1 MRELLALIISVS
13 ALAACG
19 DGTGGTPPPG
29 SSCPAL
35 GAPVTH
41 SGYLSADE
49 TWSGDR
55 PHVVTSD
62 LTVSKGVTLTIEP
75 CAEVRLK
82 KGVYF
87 YVQGKL
93 LARGEETRRIRFL
106 RDVEGER
113 FSSLVVQAPG
123 SAELAY
129 ADLEG
134 GGAPANST
142 RGATLAVDGEGL
154 PPARPLKVEHVT
166 VKHSAG
172 VGVHLRKWAGFA
184 AGSSDLTVQ
193 SSGEEES
200 EHPFA
205 MRLSLNAVAT
215 IPTGSYTGNATDAI
229 QLIGESPHY
238 NVELDETFPN
248 RGVPYQVGGGGM
260 FGVIGIQGAATPTLT
275 IEPGVT
281 VRFWSSS
288 SSVGG
293 VQVSNTGTNVSG
305 RLVAV
310 GTASAPIRFEGTGV
324 GSGPGSWEGV
334 NYVGQIDAG
343 NRLEHVQIDGAGAH
357 GGDTGFGCPPP
368 GSATDGAVK
377 LFSVPPSQFLKNV
390 TISNSSAHGVYMAWS
405 GDPLDYLAGNTF
417 MNVSGC
423 NQIIPR
429 PLVGNCPTQP
439 PCPK

>member
-1 MRELLALIISVS
+1 MVLATMFTVV
-13 ALAACG
+13 AACG
-19 DGTGGTPPPG
+19 DDTGGTPPPG

-41 SGYLSADE
+41 SGFLTADE

-82 KGVYF
+82 KSVYF
-87 YVQGKL
+87 YVQGRL
-93 LARGEETRRIRFL
+93 HARGEETRRIRFV
-106 RDVEGER
+106 RDVESER
-113 FSSLVVQAPG
+113 FSSIVVQAPG
-123 SAELAY
+123 SAELAH

-142 RGATLAVDGEGL
+142 RGATLAVDGYNW
-154 PPARPLKVEHVT
+154 PPDRPLKVEHVT
-166 VKHSAG
+166 VRHSAG

-184 AGSSDLTVQ
+184 PGSSDLTVQ
-193 SSGEEES
+193 SSGEEDAEN
-200 EHPFA
+200 PFA
-205 MRLSLNAVAT
+205 LRLSLNAVST
-215 IPTGSYTGNATDAI
+215 IPAGSYTGNAQDAI

-238 NVELDETFPN
+238 NVELDETIPN

-260 FGVIGIQGAATPTLT
+260 FGVLGIQGASTPTLT

-281 VRFWSSS
+281 VRFWSSA

-293 VQVSNTGTNVSG
+293 LQVGNTGTNGAG

-310 GTASAPIRFEGTGV
+310 GTASAPIRFEGTGL

-334 NYVGQIDAG
+334 TFWGTIDAG
-343 NRLEHVQIDGAGAH
+343 NKLEHLQIDGAGAH
-357 GGDTGFGCPPP
+357 GGDTGFGCPPA

-377 LFSVPPSQFLKNV
+377 LFSVPPTQFIKSV
-390 TISNSSAHGVYMAWS
+390 TISNSSSHGVYMAWN
-405 GDPLDYLAGNTF
+405 GDPLDYLAGNTYSS
-417 MNVSGC
+417 VAGC
-423 NQIIPR
+423 NQIIPK
-429 PLVGNCPTQP
+429 PKTGSCPTTP

>member
-1 MRELLALIISVS
+1 MRELLTTLLATTSI

-19 DGTGGTPPPG
+19 DGTGETPPPG
-29 SSCPAL
+29 SSCAAL

-41 SGYLSADE
+41 SGFLTADE

-82 KGVYF
+82 KSVYF

-93 LARGEETRRIRFL
+93 LARGEESRRIRFV
-106 RDVEGER
+106 RDVESER
-113 FSSLVVQAPG
+113 YSSLWIYAPG
-123 SAELAY
+123 SAELAH

-134 GGAPANST
+134 GGALAN
-142 RGATLAVDGEGL
+142 ATLSVDGEGF

-166 VKHSAG
+166 VKRSAG
-172 VGVHLRKWAGFA
+172 VGVLLRKWAGFA
-184 AGSSDLTVQ
+184 AGSSDLSVQ
-193 SSGEEES
+193 GSGEESS
-200 EHPFA
+200 ETGFPI
-205 MRLSLNAVAT
+205 RLSLNAVST
-215 IPTGSYTGNATDAI
+215 IPSGSYTGNATDAI
-229 QLIGESPHY
+229 QLVGESPHY
-238 NVELDETFPN
+238 NVELDETIPN

-260 FGVIGIQGAATPTLT
+260 FGVIGIQGTPTPTLT

-281 VRFWSSS
+281 VRFWSSA

-293 VQVSNTGTNVSG
+293 LQVGNTGTSGSG

-310 GTASAPIRFEGTGV
+310 GTAAAPIRLEGTGV
-324 GSGPGSWEGV
+324 GNGPGSWEGV
-334 NYVGQIDAG
+334 TFWGAIDAG
-343 NRLEHVQIDGAGAH
+343 NKLEQLQIDGAGAH
-357 GGDTGFGCPPP
+357 GGDTGFGCPPA

-377 LFSVPPSQFLKNV
+377 LFSEPPGQFLKGV
-390 TISNSSAHGVYMAWS
+390 TISNSSSHGVYMAWT
-405 GDPLDYLAGNTF
+405 GDPLDYLAGNSFT
-417 MNVSGC
+417 NVSGC
-423 NQIIPR
+423 NQIIPK
-429 PLVGNCPTQP
+429 PKTGSCPTQP